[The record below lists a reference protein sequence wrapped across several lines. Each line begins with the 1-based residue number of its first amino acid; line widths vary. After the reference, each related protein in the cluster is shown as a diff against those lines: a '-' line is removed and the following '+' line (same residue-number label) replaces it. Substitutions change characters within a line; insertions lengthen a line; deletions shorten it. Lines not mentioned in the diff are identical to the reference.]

1 MHSLQKTLSLLV
13 SVALLGQSTLF
24 AQENRTGQEPSLAQY
39 QQQLQEDAQRAP
51 WISREG
57 KIFLAAGGIAFALLY
72 SQNWYYKRS
81 IKRMQERH
89 IHDNYQMFEQHTREN
104 AAAFE
109 REKQLH
115 KELKG
120 ARSQIEKLNKEIEL
134 LNISANATR
143 QQYQNDLNKN
153 RSLTKKLQKEIQRQR
168 NLLEKFPGY
177 TSPLLRY
184 TAGSPADYA
193 KYEKLFDGAPMDASR
208 QALRRQLA
216 QEPWLLQAPK
226 AQQEEFLKIID
237 EVISQSRHSRLAGDE
252 AMARLLRRSIDK
264 HMPIYKY
271 LLGMGRYIFQ
281 SKNVMTVGLLLAFGV
296 AAHNNASAQK
306 IADRVNTNFDL
317 FLKATPQELE
327 MLEQNEEARRI
338 CIQGARLLHEL
349 SLLPAQ
355 DVQDLMGSF
364 SLPENGK
371 PSPSV
376 YIPHMTK

>member
-1 MHSLQKTLSLLV
+1 MHSLQKTLSLLI
-13 SVALLGQSTLF
+13 SAALLGQSALF
-24 AQENRTGQEPSLAQY
+24 AQETRSGQEPSLAQY
-39 QQQLQEDAQRAP
+39 QKQLREDVQRAP

-57 KIFLAAGGIAFALLY
+57 KIFLAAGGVAFAILY

-81 IKRMQERH
+81 MKRMQERH
-89 IHDNYQMFEQHTREN
+89 IRDNSLMFEQHTREN

-109 REKQLH
+109 REKHLH

-120 ARSQIEKLNKEIEL
+120 AHNQIAEL
-134 LNISANATR
+134 KREMEQLRLSSAALR
-143 QQYQNDLNKN
+143 HRYQNDLEMH
-153 RSLTKKLQKEIQRQR
+153 RALTESLQKKIDTQRG
-168 NLLEKFPGY
+168 LLEKFPGY

-237 EVISQSRHSRLAGDE
+237 QVITESRHSRLAGDE
-252 AMARLLRRSIDK
+252 ALALLLRQSIDK

-281 SKNVMTVGLLLAFGV
+281 SKNVMTVGLLLAFGA
-296 AAHNNASAQK
+296 AAHNDAAAQK
-306 IADRVNTNFDL
+306 IAGRVNTNFDL
-317 FLKATPQELE
+317 FLHATPQELE
-327 MLEQNEEARRI
+327 VLEQNEEARRI

-364 SLPENGK
+364 SLPENGN